1 MKQESKIEK
10 EWDNIKRSLMES
22 ASEATGVQTKKQY
35 NPWFD
40 ENRRKVILEKKKQ
53 D

>member
-1 MKQESKIEK
+1 
-10 EWDNIKRSLMES
+10 MET
-22 ASEATGVQTKKQY
+22 ASEATGVQTQKQC

-40 ENRRKVILEKKKQ
+40 ENCRKVILAKMKQ